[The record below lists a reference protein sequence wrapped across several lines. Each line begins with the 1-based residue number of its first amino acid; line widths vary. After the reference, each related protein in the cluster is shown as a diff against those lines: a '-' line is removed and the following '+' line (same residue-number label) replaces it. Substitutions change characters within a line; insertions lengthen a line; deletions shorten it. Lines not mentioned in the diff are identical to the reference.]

1 MSQPNNG
8 ISKKPLVFAQITNG
22 VSSPERSHARIVSSS
37 RVIDIKSNMFL
48 HLFYNKPY
56 LTNMGYNHSVDSEN
70 RLRIKA
76 SPSIVKTEDI
86 LAAGDEDLGNSKTN
100 PISELEFLTL
110 SEIETW
116 GFKPEVRVAEFFAKS
131 FGVPIDCWTACSKM
145 QIFRELCEAD
155 RITYELQGSGCTSE
169 CALTAGELAK
179 SLHDGDRDSFD
190 PYEDLIG
197 EVELSILFVNE
208 NPEIQTLDF
217 RCRMRILPCECEP
230 TVAYSY
236 DDQHR
241 FVDRD
246 LEGIYTIQVD
256 GNGNQRILNF
266 GDVDVAGLEQ
276 IEMRYNQLDLGFDM
290 CLLPVLVR
298 NSGIWVDRRGNHLPL
313 YYTDADGNG
322 RFVEPVIEILRRD
335 GGFKMVFEQ
344 STEWGESMDSALA
357 YWGAEE
363 RCGKGGDPTFE
374 GGEPTE
380 TQEDEEDNEEVAGE
394 GDDVECEGCQA
405 QNGNDHGHDHDAEEE
420 KEEDQEEDQEE
431 EEEKEGENETI
442 DLNSMSVQDLLA
454 HCRALIDQQQQNTEP
469 ASDTGETVTESG
481 SVTDTASDTGETAA
495 ASGTEP
501 ASGTGETAAESGS
514 VTDTASVP
522 E

>member
-56 LTNMGYNHSVDSEN
+56 LTNMGYNHAVDSEN

-76 SPSIVKTEDI
+76 TPSNLKTEDI

-169 CALTAGELAK
+169 CALTAGELSK

-241 FVDRD
+241 FVNRD
-246 LEGIYTIQVD
+246 VEGIYTIQVD

-276 IEMRYNQLDLGFDM
+276 IDMRYNQLDLGFDM

-298 NSGIWVDRRGNHLPL
+298 NSAIWVDRRGNHLPL

-322 RFVEPVIEILRRD
+322 RFVEPVVEVLRDD
-335 GGFKMVFEQ
+335 GGFKLVFQQ
-344 STEWGESMDSALA
+344 STEWGETKESALE

-363 RCGKGGDPTFE
+363 RCGTGGDPTFE
-374 GGEPTE
+374 GGEPTNE
-380 TQEDEEDNEEVAGE
+380 TEEAEEENQQDAGE
-394 GDDVECEGCQA
+394 GDEVECLVGCQN
-405 QNGNDHGHDHDAEEE
+405 QNGQNGVHHHDDGDDHDHGADTVEVAEEE
-420 KEEDQEEDQEE
+420 NDEVA
-431 EEEKEGENETI
+431 EGENETI
-442 DLNSMSVQDLLA
+442 DLNSMSVQELLE
-454 HCRALIDQQQQNTEP
+454 HCQALIDQQQQNTESEE
-469 ASDTGETVTESG
+469 ASDTEEASEE
-481 SVTDTASDTGETAA
+481 ASDTEE
-495 ASGTEP
+495 ASEEASDTE
-501 ASGTGETAAESGS
+501 E
-514 VTDTASVP
+514 ASVP
-522 E
+522 EEASDTEEASE